1 MPCRAHPVQPMRGAK
16 DIQCALFCSC
26 FRTKEPAARHLLY
39 LSQARWQLYCSYYP
53 RRYKTVARP
62 LFM

>member
-39 LSQARWQLYCSYYP
+39 CTSLSQARWQLYL
-53 RRYKTVARP
+53 R
-62 LFM
+62 